1 MTNRRSF
8 IGAVAASVLCSPY
21 TVTAQPGKVW
31 RIGYLGPTSAA
42 NDPSQ
47 AARLATFHQGMREL
61 GYSLGRDYTLDAKSA
76 DGRNERYPALAA
88 ELVASRVDVIVV
100 PGTTG
105 ALAAQ
110 LELMAERLIA
120 DKPVGGK
127 KLHRAQS
134 ACRSQ
139 GLHPRGSPVHAAS
152 RCSLDHDSSAQ
163 PELRAHRSHR
173 TVSLLRASVP
183 KLGLGLRF
191 SPCSPSRTG
200 ARALAG
206 TYSASP

>member
-8 IGAVAASVLCSPY
+8 IGTVAASVLCGPF
-21 TVTAQPGKVW
+21 TAAAQPGKVW

-61 GYSLGRDYTLDAKSA
+61 GYILGRDYTLETKSA

-127 KLHRAQS
+127 KNFIERKVPAVPKDYV
-134 ACRSQ
+134 
-139 GLHPRGSPVHAAS
+139 PRGSPARAAS
-152 RCSLDHDSSAQ
+152 RCSLDHDSSTQ

-183 KLGLGLRF
+183 KRKATLV
-191 SPCSPSRTG
+191 TQ
-200 ARALAG
+200 
-206 TYSASP
+206 